1 MLEIIECKTRADM
14 RAFFR
19 AAKKAGYTGE
29 EEKYLKKYA
38 VPPLS
43 LLSKNGPQAYFVAK
57 RNGTSVFRAL
67 TGVDFVFNREKGEK
81 TGYFSLF
88 DGERDEEAAQ
98 AILNAVLN
106 KQSAWG
112 MENVI
117 GPISPDASGFFMG
130 AGEGDFEKGRGIFT
144 GPEGAFACE
153 LLRENGFCP
162 IQTENAYLIQT
173 TNKNPLSDVTR
184 KAEKRFDVSVVPLKP
199 SFVSDQW
206 MKRVLEVTKGAP
218 EKEMRVLLE
227 RIRPF
232 IDNRFS
238 YAALI
243 SGACAGYLVTLKG
256 RKSILRATT
265 LFTSPDHFSSP
276 AALSLIDA
284 FLTDTQRRRIAE
296 AEVSVINPENMRSER
311 LVLRF
316 GGQKIRSYILFTKKV
331 AQN

>member
-19 AAKKAGYTGE
+19 AAKEAGYTRE
-29 EEKYLKKYA
+29 EEKYLKEYA

-57 RNGTSVFRAL
+57 REGKPVFRAL
-67 TGVDFVFNREKGEK
+67 TGVDLVFNREKGEK

-88 DGERDEEAAQ
+88 DGESDEEAAQ
-98 AILNAVLN
+98 AILDAVLN

-130 AGEGDFEKGRGIFT
+130 AGEGDFEKSRGIFT
-144 GPEGAFACE
+144 GPEGSFACR
-153 LLRENGFCP
+153 LLRKNGFCP
-162 IQTENAYLIQT
+162 IQMENAYLIYT

-199 SFVSDQW
+199 SLFSDRW
-206 MKRVLEVTKGAP
+206 MKCILEVTKGAP

-227 RIRPF
+227 RLRPF
-232 IDNRFS
+232 IDKRFS
-238 YAALI
+238 YAALMN
-243 SGACAGYLVTLKG
+243 GVCAGYLVTIKG
-256 RKSILRATT
+256 SKGILRATT
-265 LFTSPDHFSSP
+265 LFTSADHFSSP

-284 FLTDTQRRRIAE
+284 FLTDTQRKGIAE

-316 GGQKIRSYILFTKKV
+316 GGRRIRSYTLFTKKV